1 MSSLCKFLNCHNLGS
16 SNYQGYC
23 NQHHMDKAKEYEL
36 LYKIMESKKEIS
48 TLAEARKYL
57 NSILEK
63 KSTS

>member
-1 MSSLCKFLNCHNLGS
+1 
-16 SNYQGYC
+16 
-23 NQHHMDKAKEYEL
+23 MDKAKEYEL